1 MIYIIMAG
9 SWHLLSNVL
18 LKRYAGSA
26 EESLAI
32 DTIKDW
38 GFMILMA
45 VLLHQ
50 ILFRLLQKWERAM
63 ELRKEMENNLRRT
76 ERALKTISACNGALV
91 RATNETMLLTE
102 ICRVV
107 VEKGGYRLAWVG
119 FAENDEKKTI
129 TVAARAGND
138 DGYLEKVNV
147 SWSEN
152 DERGRGPT
160 GTAIRTGEIV
170 VCNDFQSNPMVAP
183 WRAEAAKHGFGSII
197 VLPLCH
203 AERSIGALIIYAAET
218 NAFNPE
224 EVELLHE
231 LAGDLGFGIQA
242 LRTKAE
248 HERAEAEQ
256 QLFRTLIERSIDGIL
271 LVDPATGRFL
281 DASESACK
289 SLGFSRDELLTLSA
303 FDVAVGL
310 NQAVFDA
317 TNAEIERAGS
327 VTLETLHRRKDGTTF
342 PVETS
347 LSPVTLDREY
357 LVVITRD
364 ITRRKR
370 EAEALQQ
377 ERNLLRTLI
386 DNIPDK
392 IYVRDISNRFIL
404 ANASF
409 ARLMGV
415 AGPAALIGKKDADFY
430 PAEMASD
437 FDSIDQRVF
446 AGHESLSEE
455 RLLHFPNGQEL
466 VMLTTKVPFRNEKG
480 EVIGLIGVGHDI
492 TEHKRAEK
500 ILRESEK
507 KFAKTFHASP
517 MPMWLSTIQEGRFL
531 DVNDEFLTLLQRPR
545 EDVIGHTSFELD
557 VWTDAKQRVDILT
570 RHKTRGSVRNVEL
583 GMHTKSGELRS
594 ILWSVEEVEISGESC
609 WLGSALD
616 ITEHKRAEEQVHLQ
630 SAALTAAANAI
641 MITDQHGKIEW
652 VNPAFIR
659 LTGYSAAEVMGANP
673 RLLKSGQHPP
683 GFYASLWAT
692 IVTGNVWHGELINRR
707 KDGQLYTEDTTIT
720 PVRDADGQIGH
731 FVAIKQD
738 VTERKLLE
746 NQLRQSQKME
756 AIGQLAGGVAH
767 DFNNLLTVIGGNAS
781 MLLQDVN
788 LQTAEASECVQQIVE
803 ASERAAGLTRQLLTF
818 SRRQVIQ
825 PRRLD
830 LNEVVAQM
838 TKLLQ
843 RILGED
849 ISLVA
854 NYAAS
859 LPDILA
865 DTGMM
870 EQILLNLAVNSR
882 DAMPKGGKLTITTSA
897 EILDAEANGQNPG
910 TPAGLYV
917 LFTVADTG
925 CGIPPEVLPHIFE
938 PFFTTKDV
946 GKGTGLGLA
955 TVHGIVQ
962 QHNGRIAVT
971 SEINRGTKFH
981 IHFPAMADATSEKK
995 TGTATP
1001 ALPRGSETILLVED
1015 ESIVSLTIS
1024 NMLQRLGYTVLLAG
1038 SGVEALKV
1046 WRTHRNRIQLLLTDI
1061 VMPDGM
1067 NGYELGRQLQDDNL
1081 QLKVVYSS
1089 GYTGSHNDKRQTM
1102 VEGVN
1107 FLQKPY
1113 PAQKLAE
1120 ILRKSLDQK

>member
-1 MIYIIMAG
+1 MIYIIAAG
-9 SWHLLSNVL
+9 SWHLLSNLL

-38 GFMILMA
+38 GFVILMA

-50 ILFRLLQKWERAM
+50 ILRRLLQKWEREM
-63 ELRKEMENNLRRT
+63 ELRKETENSLRRT
-76 ERALKTISACNGALV
+76 DRALKTISACNGTLV
-91 RATNETMLLTE
+91 RATSEAMLLTE

-119 FAENDEKKTI
+119 FVENDEKKNI
-129 TVAARAGND
+129 TVAARAGRD
-138 DGYLEKVNV
+138 DGYLEKVNL

-152 DERGRGPT
+152 DERGSGPV

-170 VCNDFQSNPMVAP
+170 VCNDFQSDPMVAL
-183 WRAEAAKHGFGSII
+183 WWAEAARHGFGSII
-197 VLPLCH
+197 VLPLRH
-203 AERSIGALIIYAAET
+203 AERSFGVLIIYAAEA
-218 NAFNPE
+218 NAFNLT

-231 LAGDLGFGIQA
+231 LANDLGYGIQA
-242 LRTKAE
+242 LRTRAE
-248 HERAEAEQ
+248 HQRAEAAR

-281 DASESACK
+281 DANESACT
-289 SLGFSRDELLTLSA
+289 SMGFSRDELLTLRA

-310 NQAVFDA
+310 NQAMFDA
-317 TNAEIERAGS
+317 TNAEMLRAGP
-327 VTLETLHRRKDGTTF
+327 VTLETQHRRKDGTTF

-364 ITRRKR
+364 ITRRK
-370 EAEALQQ
+370 EAEEALQQ

-386 DNIPDK
+386 DNIPNE
-392 IYVRDISNRFIL
+392 IYVRNLSNRFIL

-415 AGPAALIGKKDADFY
+415 AGPSALIGKKDSDFY
-430 PAEMASD
+430 PAKLAAD
-437 FDSIDQRVF
+437 FDSIDQGVF
-446 AGHESLSEE
+446 AGRESINEE

-466 VMLTTKVPFRNEKG
+466 VMLTTKIPFRNEKG

-492 TEHKRAEK
+492 TKRKQSEEQIKSLARFPSENPNAV
-500 ILRESEK
+500 LRVSARGVLEYANAA
-507 KFAKTFHASP
+507 AKTFIKILGAEVGGTVSAEWRGRIGEAMAKEHPVRIEIQTDGLTFDATLAPIVANGYVNVYAS
-517 MPMWLSTIQEGRFL
+517 
-531 DVNDEFLTLLQRPR
+531 
-545 EDVIGHTSFELD
+545 
-557 VWTDAKQRVDILT
+557 
-570 RHKTRGSVRNVEL
+570 
-583 GMHTKSGELRS
+583 
-594 ILWSVEEVEISGESC
+594 
-609 WLGSALD
+609 D
-616 ITEHKRAEEQVHLQ
+616 ITERKQAEKMQMRLATAVEQAVED
-630 SAALTAAANAI
+630 I
-641 MITDQHGKIEW
+641 IITDASGNIIYA
-652 VNPAFIR
+652 NPAFETI
-659 LTGYSAAEVMGANP
+659 TGYSREEIIGQNP
-673 RLLKSGQHPP
+673 RLLKSGKHDAAYYQKMWSTLIR
-683 GFYASLWAT
+683 GE
-692 IVTGNVWHGELINRR
+692 VWSGHIINKR
-707 KDGQLYTEDTTIT
+707 KDGTLFEQESTIS
-720 PVRDADGQIGH
+720 PIRDAAGNITS
-731 FVAIKQD
+731 FVGVRRD
-738 VTERKLLE
+738 VTREVALE
-746 NQLRQSQKME
+746 AQLRQSQKME

-781 MLLQDVN
+781 MLL
-788 LQTAEASECVQQIVE
+788 LESESQSADNVEYVQQIVQ
-803 ASERAAGLTRQLLTF
+803 ATERAAGLTRQLLTF
-818 SRRQVIQ
+818 SRRHLIQ

-830 LNEVVAQM
+830 LNEVMAQM

-849 ISLVA
+849 ISLA
-854 NYAAS
+854 SNYAAG

-882 DAMPKGGKLTITTSA
+882 DAMPKGGQLTIATGT
-897 EILDAEANGQNPG
+897 EFLDAEANGQNPG
-910 TPAGLYV
+910 APAGLYV
-917 LFTVADTG
+917 LLTVADTG
-925 CGIPPEVLPHIFE
+925 GGIPPEVLPHIFE
-938 PFFTTKDV
+938 PFFTTKEV

-955 TVHGIVQ
+955 TVHGIVK
-962 QHNGRIAVT
+962 QHNGRISLT

-981 IHFPAMADATSEKK
+981 IYFPAMAAATSQEK
-995 TGTATP
+995 TGP
-1001 ALPRGSETILLVED
+1001 AAPDLPRGTETILLVED
-1015 ESIVSLTIS
+1015 ERIVSLTIS

-1038 SGVEALKV
+1038 SGVEALNV
-1046 WRTHRNRIQLLLTDI
+1046 WQINKDRIRLLLTDI

-1067 NGYELGRQLQDDNL
+1067 NGYELGRQLQDDNP

-1089 GYTGSHNDKRQTM
+1089 GYTGSQTDKRQAM

-1113 PAQKLAE
+1113 PARKLAE